1 MNDDLVA
8 SELKPRSSFCTC
20 GVYIDIITCPPSQQR
35 PYHYLLI
42 LILILILILALVGW
56 ALQPVM

>member
-8 SELKPRSSFCTC
+8 SELKPRSSFTC

-42 LILILILILALVGW
+42 LILILILALVGW